1 MKNSDAVKQKHT
13 LSKQEIEARR
23 NILEELFNDFSTSK
37 TRVFWTNFV
46 RGIFFGFGSVLGGT
60 VVIAIVLT
68 ILSTLSDVPGGIG
81 DTIDLFIE
89 SVRSR
94 P

>member
-1 MKNSDAVKQKHT
+1 MKKTSNTQKEHT
-13 LSKQEIEARR
+13 LSKQEIEARK

-37 TRVFWTNFV
+37 SRVFWTNFV

-68 ILSTLSDVPGGIG
+68 ILSTLSDIPGGIG
-81 DTIDLFIE
+81 DSIDLFIE
-89 SVRSR
+89 SVRTR